1 MNLPAQL
8 AILAGDKRHDETGRS
23 SLEAHEI
30 VNAAGQA
37 GRAGHLANGIVLLI
51 PDPVAGFTAA
61 GNSDTNAIGKLRS
74 LLPPNDQCVPMDD
87 PLTAVLDRIQA
98 GNFDDATVRYFS
110 SRVRAGEAADDA
122 VDKAVV
128 MVKNRLRLSRRGGRN
143 RKRRLS
149 KS

>member
-1 MNLPAQL
+1 
-8 AILAGDKRHDETGRS
+8 
-23 SLEAHEI
+23 
-30 VNAAGQA
+30 
-37 GRAGHLANGIVLLI
+37 
-51 PDPVAGFTAA
+51 
-61 GNSDTNAIGKLRS
+61 
-74 LLPPNDQCVPMDD
+74 MDD

-110 SRVRAGEAADDA
+110 SRVLAGEAADDA